1 MHPYCYPCSYRLHRS
16 RPPAQLP
23 RHHLEVGAALPT
35 LRGEGDFVA
44 FLPGSGKRNLSPGG
58 GTSRWDPLSHHQC
71 KLPRCLRD
79 PPLHVFPSFLR
90 DPDPSLFMLGTP
102 QALDNPYLLR
112 HQSRGGS
119 LVVPIAFP
127 CLFFFSLAKEITQSS
142 DDARYARTDSYPEG
156 SGVHSGKAHIPSQQD
171 VAATQ
176 HRQRGHGTVNDAG
189 TARGGRRRAGR
200 RGVLSHGAVR
210 DNRDGGGTAHGAADA
225 NWTRLGYSPARVS

>member
-71 KLPRCLRD
+71 KLPRCLWD

-112 HQSRGGS
+112 HNRGFVGCADRLS
-119 LVVPIAFP
+119 LFVF
-127 CLFFFSLAKEITQSS
+127 LFFGERNHTKLRRCSL
-142 DDARYARTDSYPEG
+142 RP
-156 SGVHSGKAHIPSQQD
+156 
-171 VAATQ
+171 
-176 HRQRGHGTVNDAG
+176 HG
-189 TARGGRRRAGR
+189 
-200 RGVLSHGAVR
+200 L
-210 DNRDGGGTAHGAADA
+210 
-225 NWTRLGYSPARVS
+225 LP